1 MTMPGMTGAE
11 LAKAIK
17 TERDDLPIILCT
29 GYNEQICERNA
40 ESLGIQELIMKPV
53 GMQQLAEAIRN
64 ALMPPS
70 MERRKHPR
78 FSASRGSFVISRT
91 NPYER
96 CSLADIGMSGLAFS
110 HEMDSV
116 PANPSDQLAIM
127 TPNGEILINGLHCR
141 TVSDIPA
148 GSGISLPEA
157 SHARRGVC
165 FESLTQLQSE
175 LINQFIHNHTTV
187 LTN

>member
-11 LAKAIK
+11 LAKAMK
-17 TERDDLPIILCT
+17 KERDDLPIILCT
-29 GYNEQICERNA
+29 GYNEQVCEKNA
-40 ESLGIQELIMKPV
+40 ESLGIRELIMKPV

-64 ALMPPS
+64 ALTQLS

-78 FSASRGSFVISRT
+78 FSASKGSFVISRT

-96 CSLADIGMSGLAFS
+96 CSLVDIGMSGLAFS
-110 HEMDSV
+110 HEMHSV
-116 PANPSDQLAIM
+116 PVDPSDQLAIM
-127 TPNGEILINGLHCR
+127 TPDGEILINGLRCR

-157 SHARRGVC
+157 NHARRGVC
-165 FESLTQLQSE
+165 FEALTLLQSE
-175 LINQFIHNHTTV
+175 LINQFIHSHTTA
-187 LTN
+187 LMH